1 MKRIVAFVLLLC
13 MFTTPIYA
21 IEEPPYEVMPLYEN
35 VSKVNV
41 SFVINTAGLSVA
53 SLDFNLKN
61 NTQSIRIETKIQKRL
76 LLVLWNDVDGGQ
88 WTDSFT
94 TTTGSFRHTLQ
105 LQKTGTYRA
114 VFHVYAV
121 GSNGSVDDF
130 EIVKE
135 YVYE

>member
-1 MKRIVAFVLLLC
+1 

-76 LLVLWNDVDGGQ
+76 
-88 WTDSFT
+88 
-94 TTTGSFRHTLQ
+94 
-105 LQKTGTYRA
+105 
-114 VFHVYAV
+114 
-121 GSNGSVDDF
+121 
-130 EIVKE
+130 
-135 YVYE
+135 